1 VKAEQSAGGP
11 VIGPTNELRAT
22 FVRAMPAC
30 DVSNAAESVR
40 PTRFHIRRPPDP
52 NGRRCTP
59 VADITNNTI
68 DGLLAYCDWLVEKGY
83 GTSSQIEPWKTAVKK
98 VFYTVDGEDYGPSA
112 LDNIDLDDYF
122 SRFRKL
128 AAGQYKHES
137 MTAYE
142 ARVRRAIEAH
152 AHFLEHGRPPTF
164 RQVTK
169 RTNGDAEAASGTK
182 PKTAKPA
189 KVAVP
194 TPTGPEFFD
203 LEYPLESGSM
213 ALLRLPKRMSKTD
226 VDRLSTVLRTLQ
238 VEEQKQIAERTGEDV
253 LAA

>member
-1 VKAEQSAGGP
+1 
-11 VIGPTNELRAT
+11 
-22 FVRAMPAC
+22 
-30 DVSNAAESVR
+30 
-40 PTRFHIRRPPDP
+40 
-52 NGRRCTP
+52 
-59 VADITNNTI
+59 VADLTHNTI
-68 DGLLAYCDWLVEKGY
+68 EGLLAYCDWLVEKGY
-83 GTSSQIEPWKTAVKK
+83 ATSAQVEPWKTAVKK
-98 VFYTVDGEDYGPSA
+98 VFHTVEGEDYGSLS
-112 LDNIDLDDYF
+112 LDGLDLDDYF
-122 SRFRKL
+122 GRFRKL

-169 RTNGDAEAASGTK
+169 RTNGDGEAVNGTK

-189 KVAVP
+189 KAAAP
-194 TPTGPEFFD
+194 TPGGSEFFD
-203 LEYPLESGSM
+203 LEYPLETGSM
-213 ALLRLPKRMSKTD
+213 ALLRLPKRMSKAD

-238 VEEQKQIAERTGEDV
+238 VEDQKQIPERTGEDA

>member
-1 VKAEQSAGGP
+1 
-11 VIGPTNELRAT
+11 
-22 FVRAMPAC
+22 M
-30 DVSNAAESVR
+30 
-40 PTRFHIRRPPDP
+40 
-52 NGRRCTP
+52 
-59 VADITNNTI
+59 ADITNNTI

-83 GTSSQIEPWKTAVKK
+83 GTAAQVEPWKTAVKK
-98 VFYTVDGEDYGPSA
+98 VFHSVEGEDYGPLS

-122 SRFRKL
+122 GRFRKL

-169 RTNGDAEAASGTK
+169 RTNGDREATSTAK

-189 KVAVP
+189 KAAAP
-194 TPTGPEFFD
+194 PATGPEFFD
-203 LEYPLESGSM
+203 LEYPLESGTM

-238 VEEQKQIAERTGEDV
+238 VEEQRQIPEHTGEDA

>member
-1 VKAEQSAGGP
+1 
-11 VIGPTNELRAT
+11 
-22 FVRAMPAC
+22 
-30 DVSNAAESVR
+30 
-40 PTRFHIRRPPDP
+40 
-52 NGRRCTP
+52 
-59 VADITNNTI
+59 VADLTHNTI
-68 DGLLAYCDWLVEKGY
+68 EGLLAYCDWLVEKGY
-83 GTSSQIEPWKTAVKK
+83 ATSAQVEPWKTAVKK
-98 VFYTVDGEDYGPSA
+98 VFHTVEGEDYGSLS
-112 LDNIDLDDYF
+112 LDGLDLDDYF
-122 SRFRKL
+122 GRFRKL

-169 RTNGDAEAASGTK
+169 RTNGDGEAVNGTK

-189 KVAVP
+189 KAAAP
-194 TPTGPEFFD
+194 TPVGSEFFD
-203 LEYPLESGSM
+203 LEYPLETGSM
-213 ALLRLPKRMSKTD
+213 ALLRLPKRMSKAD

-238 VEEQKQIAERTGEDV
+238 VEDQKQIPERTGEDA